1 LKELQA
7 VLLYHVCPGRL
18 GLQDY
23 LDGTAATLDAGKN
36 VTIDVGPGFPFTIR
50 VNDIGPET
58 GLSTLDATN
67 GYATK
72 LEGVLIPPTI
82 SLALGTPV
90 AGEYVTTSVQ
100 RFAEG
105 NLVDVIAKDPELTTL
120 VTALKAANLVDA
132 LKGQGPFTVWAPNN
146 NAFARLPKGT
156 LEHLLDP
163 ANLKELQAVLLYH
176 VCPGRLGL
184 QDYLDGTAAT
194 LDAGKNVTI
203 DLDASGFPF
212 TIRVND
218 IGPETGLST
227 LDATNGYATKLD
239 GVLIPPTISLAL
251 GTPVAGEYVTTSVQ
265 RLAEGNLVD
274 VQPSSSAS

>member
-1 LKELQA
+1 
-7 VLLYHVCPGRL
+7 
-18 GLQDY
+18 
-23 LDGTAATLDAGKN
+23 
-36 VTIDVGPGFPFTIR
+36 

-212 TIRVND
+212 SIRVND